1 MSNLVPESV
10 EHKTCYLQGQ
20 DAALRGERRNC
31 WWLKGRQKEDWLLGY
46 DDAVPRRVEERE
58 ESRQDVPPFDP
69 STQGQTVF
77 VAVKIGS
84 AGSSGGVDVL
94 FGDHKVQLPNEA
106 LLAAGRRYL
115 SIITAESDAVT
126 EQPSEYDVR
135 INTVT
140 MFGGE
145 EEFGE

>member
-31 WWLKGRQKEDWLLGY
+31 WWLKGRQRDDWLLGY
-46 DDAVPRRVEERE
+46 DDAVPRRVAERE
-58 ESRQDVPPFDP
+58 ESRQEVSPFDP

-77 VAVKIGS
+77 VAVKIGYP
-84 AGSSGGVDVL
+84 GSKITDVL
-94 FGDHKVQLPNEA
+94 FGDYKVQLPNEA
-106 LLAAGRRYL
+106 LLAAGRDYL
-115 SIITAESDAVT
+115 SIQSGDRMEED
-126 EQPSEYDVR
+126 YGVR